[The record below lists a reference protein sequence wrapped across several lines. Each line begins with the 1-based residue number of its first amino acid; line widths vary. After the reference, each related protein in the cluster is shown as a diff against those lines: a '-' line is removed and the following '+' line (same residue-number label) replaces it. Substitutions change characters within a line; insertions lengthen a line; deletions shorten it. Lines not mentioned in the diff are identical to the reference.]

1 MTEETIRALL
11 SPQGTETNGGNSRRS
26 SIANPS
32 SQNNRQN
39 ILHRHPT
46 ASDAFDSRRNSTG
59 KPNSS
64 KSGEYV
70 IPHHLRAST
79 GSCHDFCKYGRKHAF
94 EEKER
99 QPIPRRTSTTN
110 KNNNIG
116 IAVPAER
123 KKTTVAK
130 LKPSPHSKTHSPDPP
145 EVIKREIMLPSKKV
159 EASSKQRPLNIKK
172 VMENE
177 MKMISS
183 TKRSPAA
190 KTKPAPVSVKP
201 SSSLN
206 VSVGLINRRKS
217 EIKSGKLPG
226 RSIMT
231 VKKIRA
237 PPTASLSPKPSVSR
251 VVSLNPRKTS
261 SLKVVPPLKDQNVI
275 KKAEPRQPN
284 TDKVPEKTLHIV
296 ETKIKKEDLPSVQ
309 DDGIIQ
315 IPSPSPSLSLSLS
328 LSQSLPSP
336 KSLSDP
342 SSSTLSS
349 HGEDIEESEYTT
361 DSEAEEFESEND
373 DVVDIDEGNNNKI
386 QRKGGVVLSED
397 NECAEGKLKFRRG
410 KIVDLQCEN
419 NGPRRLRFRRG
430 RIVGDN
436 EDRKGDA
443 RKRRFKKREVDNGA
457 NGSSP
462 NSEKV
467 ILRHQ
472 DAQVKK
478 DSQGLF
484 NNVIEETANKLVE
497 SRKSKVKALV
507 GAFETVISLQE
518 IKPST
523 PTASTQTE
531 T

>member
-11 SPQGTETNGGNSRRS
+11 SPQGTETNGGNLRRS
-26 SIANPS
+26 SIPNPS
-32 SQNNRQN
+32 SQNCGQN
-39 ILHRHPT
+39 ILHRHRT
-46 ASDAFDSRRNSTG
+46 ASDAFNSRRNSTG

-145 EVIKREIMLPSKKV
+145 EIIKREIMLPSKKV
-159 EASSKQRPLNIKK
+159 EASSKQQPLNIKK
-172 VMENE
+172 VIENE

-183 TKRSPAA
+183 TKRSSAVKP
-190 KTKPAPVSVKP
+190 KPAPVSVKP

-206 VSVGLINRRKS
+206 VSVGLSNRRKA
-217 EIKSGKLPG
+217 EIKLGKMTG
-226 RSIMT
+226 TSIT
-231 VKKIRA
+231 AVKKIRA

-251 VVSLNPRKTS
+251 VVSLNLRKTS

-275 KKAEPRQPN
+275 KKAEPQQPN
-284 TDKVPEKTLHIV
+284 TDSTDKVPVKTLHVV
-296 ETKIKKEDLPSVQ
+296 EAEIKKEDLASVQ
-309 DDGIIQ
+309 DDGIIRT
-315 IPSPSPSLSLSLS
+315 PS

-336 KSLSDP
+336 KSLSNP

-373 DVVDIDEGNNNKI
+373 DIVDIDKGSNNMT

-430 RIVGDN
+430 RIVGCN
-436 EDRKGDA
+436 EDSKGDA
-443 RKRRFKKREVDNGA
+443 RKRRFKKREVDNGE

-472 DAQVKK
+472 DAQEKK

-497 SRKSKVKALV
+497 SRKSMVKALV

-518 IKPST
+518 TKPCT
-523 PTASTQTE
+523 PTASTPIYDLNGH
-531 T
+531 